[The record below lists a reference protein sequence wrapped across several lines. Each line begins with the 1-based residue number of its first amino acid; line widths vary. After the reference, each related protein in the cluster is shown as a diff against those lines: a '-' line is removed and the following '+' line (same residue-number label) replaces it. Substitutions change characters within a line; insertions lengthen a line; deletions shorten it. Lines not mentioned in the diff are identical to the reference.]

1 MFPKEFKIFTRPKE
15 YPTASGYLEHSEY
28 LNYITPFGCILTIK
42 AKSALFLYFILI
54 KNSTC
59 FGQTYCPS
67 SGVLIL
73 YSQQLVYVILSVS
86 EVRIL
91 TSLADRQHH

>member
-1 MFPKEFKIFTRPKE
+1 MI
-15 YPTASGYLEHSEY
+15 YSY
-28 LNYITPFGCILTIK
+28 N
-42 AKSALFLYFILI
+42 KSQQDALFLNFILL

-73 YSQQLVYVILSVS
+73 YSQQLVFVILVMLSVCLDT
-86 EVRIL
+86 VNI
-91 TSLADRQHH
+91 TSMTNTNCCEYSIKSPDYGQ